1 MRYGLSLECHDDQDA
16 IARAREQSGCFVLL
30 TNVAATG
37 EDAYRAE
44 QILSTYKEQHGI
56 EKNFGFLK
64 DDAIVNA
71 LFLKSPERL
80 EALGLVLLIALLIW
94 RLMEFHMRRH
104 LSDTQTQLPGWDN
117 KPTARP
123 SAYMVTIKFKG
134 VLILKHDDQRHFVRP
149 LSSTQ
154 QAFLHALGLNE
165 TIFLQPHHNPWPSS
179 SRPAAIRDG

>member
-1 MRYGLSLECHDDQDA
+1 
-16 IARAREQSGCFVLL
+16 VLL
-30 TNVAATG
+30 TNVAAAG
-37 EDAYRAE
+37 EDAYSAE
-44 QILSTYKEQHGI
+44 QILRTYKEQHGI

-71 LFLKSPERL
+71 LFLKTPERI
-80 EALGLVLLIALLIW
+80 EALGLILLIALLIW

-104 LSDTQTQLPGWDN
+104 LSETQTQLPGWDN

-134 VLILKHDDQRHFVRP
+134 VLILKHDEQRCFARP

-154 QAFLHALGLNE
+154 HDFLRALGLNE
-165 TIFLQPHHNPWPSS
+165 TIFLQPQRCAGPSVL
-179 SRPAAIRDG
+179 RAAATDYG